1 MATRRST
8 RMLDVSSFS
17 IKEASGIMKT
27 SFVTGATGQDG
38 SYLIR
43 KLLSEGRRVCAL
55 VRRSSTSN
63 MSRLAD
69 LTPGRQENGAELQF
83 VPGDLT
89 DGAGLIGILETYE
102 PDEIFNL
109 AAQSDVR
116 ESFNVPELTGN
127 VDGLGTLRLLEGIRR
142 LGLEKKTRFYQASTS
157 ELFGD
162 VREKPQRE
170 TTPFA
175 PRSPYAIAKLYAYW
189 TTVNY
194 REAYGI
200 FACNGILFN
209 HESPLRGENFVTRKI
224 TRGAARIREGLQ
236 ETLRMGNIDSR
247 RDWGHAEDY
256 VEGMFL
262 MLQQDSPD
270 DYVLATGEQHSVR
283 EFLEIVF
290 RDLDYDLVWRGTGVD
305 EKGVDRRSGKTLVE
319 IAPEFF
325 RPTEVNYLCGDSS
338 KAREKL
344 GWRPK
349 HSFETLVQ
357 DMLKNDVELAKR
369 ERANN

>member
-1 MATRRST
+1 
-8 RMLDVSSFS
+8 
-17 IKEASGIMKT
+17 MKT
-27 SFVTGATGQDG
+27 SLVTGATGQDG

-55 VRRSSTSN
+55 TRRVSTSN
-63 MSRLAD
+63 MSRLSD
-69 LTPGRQENGAELQF
+69 LAPGAQENGSELIYC
-83 VPGDLT
+83 VGDLT
-89 DGAGLIGILETYE
+89 DSSSLMRVFDEYV
-102 PDEIFNL
+102 PDEVYNL

-116 ESFNVPELTGN
+116 VSFDVPEYTGE
-127 VDGLGTLRLLEGIRR
+127 VDALGALRLLECIRQR
-142 LGLEKKTRFYQASTS
+142 GLTAKTRFYQASTS
-157 ELFGD
+157 ELFGA

-194 REAYGI
+194 REAYGV

-224 TRGAARIREGLQ
+224 TRGAARISCGLQ
-236 ETLRMGNIDSR
+236 EKLRMGNLDAR

-262 MLQQDSPD
+262 MLQQEKPD
-270 DYVLATGEQHSVR
+270 DYVLATGEQRSAR
-283 EFLEIVF
+283 EFLETVF
-290 RDLDYDLVWRGTGVD
+290 RKLDYELVWQGQGVD
-305 EKGVDRRSGKTLVE
+305 EKGIDRRSGKTLVE

-325 RPTEVNYLCGDSS
+325 RPTEVDYLCGDAS
-338 KAREKL
+338 KARAQL
-344 GWRPK
+344 NWRPK
-349 HSFETLVQ
+349 HTFESLVE
-357 DMLKNDVELAKR
+357 DMLRHDLELAKR
-369 ERANN
+369 EKIV

>member
-1 MATRRST
+1 
-8 RMLDVSSFS
+8 
-17 IKEASGIMKT
+17 MKT
-27 SFVTGATGQDG
+27 SLITGSTGQDG
-38 SYLIR
+38 AYLTR

-69 LTPGRQENGAELQF
+69 LTPGVQPNGSELIYCT
-83 VPGDLT
+83 GDLT
-89 DGAGLIGILETYE
+89 DSSSLLQIFEQYE
-102 PDEIFNL
+102 PDEVFNL

-116 ESFNVPELTGN
+116 VSFDVPEYTGE
-127 VDGLGTLRLLEGIRR
+127 VDALGTLRLLESIRR
-142 LGLEKKTRFYQASTS
+142 LGLSSKTRFYQASTS
-157 ELFGD
+157 ELFGK
-162 VREKPQRE
+162 VVEKPQRE

-224 TRGAARIREGLQ
+224 TRGAARIKYGLQ

-247 RDWGHAEDY
+247 RDWGHAQDY

-262 MLQQDSPD
+262 MLQQSAPD
-270 DYVLATGEQHSVR
+270 DYVLATGEQRSVR

-290 RDLDYDLVWRGTGVD
+290 RQLDYDLVWQGSGVD
-305 EKGVDRRSGKTLVE
+305 EKGVDRKTNRVLVE
-319 IAPEFF
+319 IDPIFF
-325 RPTEVNYLCGDSS
+325 RPTEVNYLCGDPS
-338 KAREKL
+338 KAKAQL
-344 GWRPK
+344 GWSPK
-349 HSFETLVQ
+349 YGFEDLVE
-357 DMLKNDVELAKR
+357 DMLQHDLKLAQQEASK
-369 ERANN
+369 

>member
-1 MATRRST
+1 
-8 RMLDVSSFS
+8 
-17 IKEASGIMKT
+17 MKT
-27 SFVTGATGQDG
+27 SLVTGATGQDG

-43 KLLSEGRRVCAL
+43 KLLAEGRRVCAL
-55 VRRSSTSN
+55 TRRVSTSN

-69 LTPGRQENGAELQF
+69 LTPGAQSNGSEL
-83 VPGDLT
+83 VYCVGDLT
-89 DGAGLIGILETYE
+89 DSSSLMRIFEEYE
-102 PDEIFNL
+102 PDEVYNL

-116 ESFNVPELTGN
+116 VSFDVPEYTGE
-127 VDGLGTLRLLEGIRR
+127 VDALGALRLLECIRQR
-142 LGLEKKTRFYQASTS
+142 GLTAKTRFYQASTS
-157 ELFGD
+157 ELFGA

-194 REAYGI
+194 REAYGV

-224 TRGAARIREGLQ
+224 TRGAARIHCGLQ
-236 ETLRMGNIDSR
+236 EKLRMGNLDAR

-262 MLQQDSPD
+262 MLQQEKPD
-270 DYVLATGEQHSVR
+270 DYVLATGEQRSAR
-283 EFLEIVF
+283 EFLETVF
-290 RDLDYDLVWRGTGVD
+290 RKLDYELVWQGQGVD
-305 EKGVDRRSGKTLVE
+305 EKGIDRRSGKTLVE

-325 RPTEVNYLCGDSS
+325 RPTEVDYLCGDAS

-344 GWRPK
+344 NWRPK
-349 HSFETLVQ
+349 HTFESLVE
-357 DMLKNDVELAKR
+357 DMLRHDLELAKR
-369 ERANN
+369 EKLV

>member
-1 MATRRST
+1 
-8 RMLDVSSFS
+8 
-17 IKEASGIMKT
+17 MKT
-27 SFVTGATGQDG
+27 SLVTGATGQDG

-43 KLLSEGRRVCAL
+43 KLLAEGRRVCAL
-55 VRRSSTSN
+55 TRRVSTSN

-69 LTPGRQENGAELQF
+69 LTPGAQSNGSEL
-83 VPGDLT
+83 VYCVGDLT
-89 DGAGLIGILETYE
+89 DSSSLMRIFEEYE
-102 PDEIFNL
+102 PDEVYNL

-116 ESFNVPELTGN
+116 VSFDVPEYTGE
-127 VDGLGTLRLLEGIRR
+127 VDALGALRLLECIRR
-142 LGLEKKTRFYQASTS
+142 RGLTEKTRFYQASTS
-157 ELFGD
+157 ELFGA

-194 REAYGI
+194 REAYGV

-224 TRGAARIREGLQ
+224 TRGAARIHCGLQ
-236 ETLRMGNIDSR
+236 EKLRMGNLDAR

-262 MLQQDSPD
+262 MLQQEKPD
-270 DYVLATGEQHSVR
+270 DYVLATGEQRSAR
-283 EFLEIVF
+283 EFLETVF
-290 RDLDYDLVWRGTGVD
+290 RKLDYELVWQGQGVD
-305 EKGVDRRSGKTLVE
+305 EKGIDRRSGKTLVE

-325 RPTEVNYLCGDSS
+325 RPTEVDYLCGDAS

-349 HSFETLVQ
+349 HTFESLVE
-357 DMLKNDVELAKR
+357 DMLRHDLELAKR
-369 ERANN
+369 EKIV

>member
-1 MATRRST
+1 
-8 RMLDVSSFS
+8 
-17 IKEASGIMKT
+17 MKT
-27 SFVTGATGQDG
+27 SFVTGSTGQDG

-43 KLLSEGRRVCAL
+43 KLLAEGRRVCAL
-55 VRRSSTSN
+55 VRRSSTPN
-63 MSRLAD
+63 TCRIDDLA
-69 LTPGRQENGAELQF
+69 PGAQPNGSELF
-83 VPGDLT
+83 YRTGDLT
-89 DGAGLIGILETYE
+89 DASSLRRILEE
-102 PDEIFNL
+102 FKPDEVYNL

-116 ESFNVPELTGN
+116 VSFDVPEYTGE
-127 VDGLGTLRLLEGIRR
+127 VDALGALRLLETIRQ
-142 LGLEKKTRFYQASTS
+142 LGLASKTRFYQASTS

-162 VREKPQRE
+162 VKEKPQRE

-224 TRGAARIREGLQ
+224 TRGATRIREGLQ
-236 ETLRMGNIDSR
+236 EKLTMGNLDSR
-247 RDWGHAEDY
+247 RDWGHAQDY

-262 MLQQDSPD
+262 MLQQDEPD
-270 DYVLATGEQHSVR
+270 DYVLATGEQRSAR

-290 RDLDYDLVWRGTGVD
+290 RKLDYDLVWQGKGLD
-305 EKGVDRRSGKTLVE
+305 EKGIDRKSGKTLVE
-319 IAPEFF
+319 IDPVFF
-325 RPTEVNYLCGDSS
+325 RPTEVNYLCGDST

-344 GWRPK
+344 GWKPK
-349 HSFETLVQ
+349 HTFEDLVD
-357 DMLKNDVELAKR
+357 DMLKHDVELARR
-369 ERANN
+369 EARR

>member
-1 MATRRST
+1 
-8 RMLDVSSFS
+8 
-17 IKEASGIMKT
+17 MKT
-27 SFVTGATGQDG
+27 SFVTGSTGQDG

-43 KLLSEGRRVCAL
+43 KLLAEGRRVCAL
-55 VRRSSTSN
+55 VRRSSTPN
-63 MSRLAD
+63 TSRIDDLA
-69 LTPGRQENGAELQF
+69 PGAKPNGSELF
-83 VPGDLT
+83 YRTGDLT
-89 DGAGLIGILETYE
+89 DASSLRRILEE
-102 PDEIFNL
+102 FKPDEVYNL

-116 ESFNVPELTGN
+116 VSFDVPEYTGE
-127 VDGLGTLRLLEGIRR
+127 VDALGALRLLETIRQ
-142 LGLEKKTRFYQASTS
+142 LGLASKTRFYQASTS

-162 VREKPQRE
+162 VKEKPQRE

-224 TRGAARIREGLQ
+224 TRGATRIREGLQ
-236 ETLRMGNIDSR
+236 EKLTMGNLDSR
-247 RDWGHAEDY
+247 RDWGHAQDY

-262 MLQQDSPD
+262 MLQQEEPD
-270 DYVLATGEQHSVR
+270 DYVLATGEQRSAR

-290 RDLDYDLVWRGTGVD
+290 RKLDYDLVWQGKGLD
-305 EKGVDRRSGKTLVE
+305 EKGIDRKSGKTLVE
-319 IAPEFF
+319 IDPVFF
-325 RPTEVNYLCGDSS
+325 RPTEVNYLCGDST

-344 GWRPK
+344 GWKPK
-349 HSFETLVQ
+349 HTFEDLVD
-357 DMLKNDVELAKR
+357 DMLKHDVELARR
-369 ERANN
+369 EARR

>member
-1 MATRRST
+1 
-8 RMLDVSSFS
+8 
-17 IKEASGIMKT
+17 MKT
-27 SFVTGATGQDG
+27 SLVTGATGQDG

-43 KLLSEGRRVCAL
+43 KLLAEGRRVCAL
-55 VRRSSTSN
+55 TRRVSTSN

-69 LTPGRQENGAELQF
+69 LTPGAQSNGSEL
-83 VPGDLT
+83 VYCVGDLT
-89 DGAGLIGILETYE
+89 DSSSLMRIFEEYE
-102 PDEIFNL
+102 PDEVYNL

-116 ESFNVPELTGN
+116 VSFDVPEYTGE
-127 VDGLGTLRLLEGIRR
+127 VDALGALRLLECIRQR
-142 LGLEKKTRFYQASTS
+142 GLTAKTRFYQASTS
-157 ELFGD
+157 ELFGA

-194 REAYGI
+194 REAYGV

-224 TRGAARIREGLQ
+224 TRGAARIHCGLQ
-236 ETLRMGNIDSR
+236 EKLRMGNLDAR

-262 MLQQDSPD
+262 MLQQEKPD
-270 DYVLATGEQHSVR
+270 DYVLATGEQRSAR
-283 EFLEIVF
+283 EFLETVF
-290 RDLDYDLVWRGTGVD
+290 RKLDYELVWQGQGVD
-305 EKGVDRRSGKTLVE
+305 EKGIDRRSGKTLVE

-325 RPTEVNYLCGDSS
+325 RPTEVDYLCGDAS
-338 KAREKL
+338 KARAQL
-344 GWRPK
+344 NWRPK
-349 HSFETLVQ
+349 HTFESLVE
-357 DMLKNDVELAKR
+357 DMLRHDLELAKR
-369 ERANN
+369 EKIV

>member
-1 MATRRST
+1 
-8 RMLDVSSFS
+8 
-17 IKEASGIMKT
+17 MKT
-27 SFVTGATGQDG
+27 ALTTGSTGQDG

-43 KLLSEGRRVCAL
+43 KLLAEGRRVCAL

-63 MSRLAD
+63 MERLAD
-69 LTPGRQENGAELQF
+69 LTPGVQSNGSELIF
-83 VPGDLT
+83 RFGDLT
-89 DGAGLIGILETYE
+89 DSSSLTRVLEEFE
-102 PDEIFNL
+102 PDEVYNL

-116 ESFNVPELTGN
+116 VSFDVPEYTGE
-127 VDGLGTLRLLEGIRR
+127 VDALGALRLLESIRR
-142 LGLEKKTRFYQASTS
+142 LGLASKTRYYQASTS

-194 REAYGI
+194 REAYGV

-224 TRGAARIREGLQ
+224 TRGAARIRAGLQ

-262 MLQQDSPD
+262 MLQQDAPD
-270 DYVLATGEQHSVR
+270 DYVLATGEQHSAR

-290 RDLDYDLVWRGTGVD
+290 SRLDYQLVWQGKGLD
-305 EKGVDRRSGKTLVE
+305 EKGVDRRTGKTLVE
-319 IAPEFF
+319 IDPVFF
-325 RPTEVNYLCGDSS
+325 RPTEVNYLCGDAT

-344 GWRPK
+344 GWKPR
-349 HSFETLVQ
+349 HTFESLID
-357 DMLKNDVELAKR
+357 DMLRRDVELAER
-369 ERANN
+369 EKNA